1 MVAVGPFVE
10 PAVVRLAAF
19 VASSEVGIDK
29 DLLSFDEHP
38 FDHLYDTPSNVE

>member
-10 PAVVRLAAF
+10 PAVVRLAVF
-19 VASSEVGIDK
+19 VASSEVGRDK

-38 FDHLYDTPSNVE
+38 FDHLCDTPGNVE